1 MSQSLLLDIA
11 RESITEVF
19 EAQNTIDKQKLI
31 KDYPILAE
39 PVASFITLYVNNE
52 LRGSSGSVFA
62 EASLLEEIILHSKTA
77 AFLDERFE
85 PLRTSEY
92 LKTII
97 ELSLLTPLKELTY
110 ESLDDI
116 KKAVIPK
123 EDGVVIVLGE
133 KQGAF
138 LPQVWSQLSDFD
150 TFFSHLLQE
159 SGLSSLDEH
168 PQVFTFQ
175 VEKQSDEPI
184 LK

>member
-1 MSQSLLLDIA
+1 MSQSLLLDIT

-19 EAQNTIDKQKLI
+19 EARNTIDKQQLI
-31 KDYPILAE
+31 KDFPVLAQPISCF
-39 PVASFITLYVNNE
+39 VSLYLNNK

-62 EASLLEEIILHSKTA
+62 ENSLLEEIIFHAKTA
-77 AFLDERFE
+77 AFIDERFE

-92 LKTII
+92 LQTTI
-97 ELSLLTPLKELTY
+97 ELSLLTPLKELSY
-110 ESLDDI
+110 ESIEDI

-123 EDGVVIVLGE
+123 EDGMLLLLGE

-138 LPQVWSQLSDFD
+138 LPQVWKQFSNFEA
-150 TFFSHLLQE
+150 FFSHLLQE
-159 SGLSSLDEH
+159 SNLESLDEH

>member
-11 RESITEVF
+11 RESITEVL
-19 EAQNTIDKQKLI
+19 EAQNTIDKQQLI
-31 KDYPILAE
+31 KDYPVLAE
-39 PVASFITLYVNNE
+39 PIATFVTLYFHNE

-62 EASLLEEIILHSKTA
+62 ENSLLEAIILHAKTA

-92 LKTII
+92 LQTII
-97 ELSLLTPLKELTY
+97 ELSLLTPLKELNY
-110 ESLDDI
+110 ETLDDI
-116 KKAVIPK
+116 KKAVVPR
-123 EDGVVIVLGE
+123 EDGLVIVLGE

-138 LPQVWSQLSDFD
+138 LPQVWTQLNNFD
-150 TFFSHLLQE
+150 EFFSRLLQE
-159 SGLSSLDEH
+159 SGLNSLDEH